1 MNFDEKNEII
11 NHALLL
17 SKSNQIILAI
27 EILKK
32 VFHHY
37 PNDFQTL
44 YNISKLYLEQKN
56 YTIALQYYNY
66 LLIANPKNVQAKF
79 DLSYIH
85 LINRNLIKGFEM
97 YECRLDF
104 NEYHCFLSNNYPKS
118 ISDISNKR
126 ILVYWEQ
133 GFGDTINFIRYIK
146 YLIKYTNKIDILVQ
160 KPLLKLLKLN
170 FSQLRFI
177 EDNKYI
183 DKKYEYVFPLLS
195 IPFILKINS
204 FCSIGKYLTVRK
216 KDFFNYKK
224 KYIVHTKKFNIGLCW
239 QGEFQ
244 NKKDKE
250 RSFNIID
257 FFNKIYEL
265 DIKYFEHIQFY
276 SLQKDIRVQSNT
288 IIDLGKTFV
297 DFYDTSLAIKCMDLV
312 ITVDTAVCH
321 LSAALGK
328 KTYLLLPY
336 QSDWRWGTNSKK
348 SDLYKRVKYF
358 QQSKNNSWDK
368 PFNLLLSKLKKLNL
382 ELK

>member
-17 SKSNQIILAI
+17 SKSNKIILAI
-27 EILKK
+27 EMLKK
-32 VFHHY
+32 VYHHY

-44 YNISKLYLEQKN
+44 YNISKIYLEQKD
-56 YTIALQYYNY
+56 YITAIKYYKY
-66 LLIANPKNVQAKF
+66 LLVVNPKDVQARF
-79 DLSYIH
+79 DLSYIY

-97 YECRLDF
+97 YEYRLKF
-104 NEYHCFLSNNYPKS
+104 EEYHCFLSNNYPKYT
-118 ISDISNKR
+118 SDISNKR
-126 ILVYWEQ
+126 ILLYWEQ

-170 FSQLRFI
+170 FSQLNFI
-177 EDNKYI
+177 EDNRYL
-183 DKKYEYVFPLLS
+183 DKNYEYVFPLLS
-195 IPFILKINS
+195 LPYIFKIDF
-204 FCSIGKYLTVRK
+204 FCSIDKYLNVRK
-216 KDFFNYKK
+216 KDFLNYKK
-224 KYIVHTKKFNIGLCW
+224 QYIVDIKKFNIGLCW

-257 FFNKIYEL
+257 FFNKIYEA
-265 DIKYFEHIQFY
+265 DIKYFENIQFY
-276 SLQKDIRVQSNT
+276 SLQKEIRVQSNN
-288 IIDLGKTFV
+288 IIDLGVTFC

-336 QSDWRWGTNSKK
+336 HSDWRWGKKSKK

-358 QQSKNNSWDK
+358 RQVENNFWDK
-368 PFNLLLSKLKKLNL
+368 PFNLLIFKLKKLNL